1 MYRCSAV
8 LVIVSFI
15 LFVSCHKKDIQFG
28 DHLAD
33 SHTRLITI
41 DTVTPVMSTYVLDS
55 FPTSGALVCL
65 VGHYPD
71 PYLGATTASTY
82 LQFGLPTLGEDVS
95 TLFPSH
101 ARFDSLTLLM
111 KPDGY
116 YYGDTSQPFS
126 VSAHQLAAQP
136 DYTYADKLYNTS
148 SVKLMSGELGH
159 FSKPISPARKDTVKI
174 TLPASTGQDFFD
186 KIKAKATQF
195 QTEDN
200 FLNYFRG
207 ICVQPQAAATGA
219 LYSFKMGDS
228 SVRMRLHYHLT
239 LPHYESKY
247 IDFYV
252 TRTSYHFNRIV
263 TDRTGTTLE
272 RTAPKQREFFATPQH
287 PYSFTQSATGVLLKI
302 KFPSLR
308 ELLKI
313 DDVVR
318 LMDAKLILKPV
329 NQSFDLYQ
337 YMLPPQLYMAQTD
350 ATNAIGSP
358 LADSTGNLQYRAPY
372 IDRLYGV
379 NTAYTFDLTSY
390 ANALFN
396 TEGTAEHGVFILQ
409 EEPSGAQQ
417 FNRAVFG
424 SRQHPKFQTK
434 LEITLMIID

>member
-1 MYRCSAV
+1 MYPCSAV
-8 LVIVSFI
+8 LVFV
-15 LFVSCHKKDIQFG
+15 LFTAISCHKKEIQFG
-28 DHLAD
+28 DHLAE
-33 SHTRLITI
+33 SHTRLVTI

-55 FPTSGALVCL
+55 FPTSGASICV
-65 VGHYPD
+65 VGRYSD
-71 PYLGATTASTY
+71 SYLGITTASTY
-82 LQFGLPTLGEDVS
+82 LQFGLPALSDDVA

-101 ARFDSLTLLM
+101 ARFDSLTLIM

-126 VSAHQLAAQP
+126 ISAHQLAAQP
-136 DYTYADKLYNTS
+136 DYTYANKLYNTS
-148 SVKLMSGELGH
+148 SVNLLSGGLGH
-159 FSKPISPARKDTVKI
+159 FSKPISPVRRDTVKI
-174 TLPASTGQDFFD
+174 TLPATLGQDFFD
-186 KIKAKATQF
+186 KIRSSATQF
-195 QTEDN
+195 KTEDN

-207 ICVQPQAAATGA
+207 ICVQPQVSATGA
-219 LYSFKMGDS
+219 LYSFAMGDS
-228 SVRMRLHYHLT
+228 SVRLRLHYHLT

-272 RTAPKQREFFATPQH
+272 RTTPKQREFFANAQH
-287 PYSFTQSATGVLLKI
+287 PYAFTQSATGVLLKI

-329 NQSFDLYQ
+329 NQSFDMYT

-350 ATNAIGSP
+350 ATNSIGSP
-358 LADSTGNLQYRAPY
+358 LADSSGALQYRAPY

-379 NTAYTFDLTSY
+379 NTAYTFDLTSF

-396 TEGTAEHGVFILQ
+396 TEGTAENGVFILQ
-409 EEPSGAQQ
+409 EEPSNAQQ

-424 SRQHPKFQTK
+424 SRQNQKYQTK
-434 LEITLMIID
+434 LVITLMIID